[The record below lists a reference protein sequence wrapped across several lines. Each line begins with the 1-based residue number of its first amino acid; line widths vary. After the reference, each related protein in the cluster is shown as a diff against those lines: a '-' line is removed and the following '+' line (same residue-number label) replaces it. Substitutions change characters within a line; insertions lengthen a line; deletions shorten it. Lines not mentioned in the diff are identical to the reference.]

1 MNVEIE
7 HLTKRFNDL
16 IAVNDVS
23 LTIEDGE
30 FVTLVGPS
38 GCGKTTTLR
47 CIAGLEHPT
56 SGSIMFDGDDVVG
69 QSPQKRGV
77 AFVFQNYALY
87 PHMTARKNMTF
98 ALEDANYSSEKI
110 QQKIQS
116 TAQMLGIDE
125 HLDKRPSALSG
136 GQQQRVALGRS
147 IVRDPEIFLMDEPLA
162 NLDAKLRIKMRAELQ
177 QLHQELQ
184 TTTIYVTHDQE
195 EAMTMSDRIIILN
208 DGEIQQIARPEVV
221 YSQPANRFVA
231 GFIGAPSMNFLD
243 CNHSDGIIEA
253 GSFSFEA
260 PKEIEGN
267 STTLGIRPEDLEITD
282 RNEGQV
288 TAQVNVFEQVGSYN
302 VVYLDVPGHDEEIV
316 AQVPGS
322 VYLEPGEEVGVQLNI
337 ERIHLFDQH
346 GDALY
351 NPPVY
356 SKQESEQ
363 IAQG

>member
-1 MNVEIE
+1 MNVEIK
-7 HLTKRFNDL
+7 HLTKQFNDL
-16 IAVNDVS
+16 VAVDDVS

-30 FVTLVGPS
+30 FITLVGPS

-56 SGSIMFDGDDVVG
+56 SGSITFDGENVVG
-69 QSPQKRGV
+69 QSPQSRGI
-77 AFVFQNYALY
+77 AFVFQDYALY
-87 PHMTARKNMTF
+87 PHMTARENMTF
-98 ALEDANYSSEKI
+98 ALEDSSYSSEEI
-110 QQKIQS
+110 QQNVES

-125 HLDKRPSALSG
+125 HLDKKPSALSG

-147 IVRDPEIFLMDEPLA
+147 IVRDPTLFLMDEPLA
-162 NLDAKLRIKMRAELQ
+162 NLDAKLRIQMRAELQ
-177 QLHQELQ
+177 QLHQDLE

-195 EAMTMSDRIIILN
+195 EAMTMSDRIIILY

-221 YSQPANRFVA
+221 YSQPANQFVA

-243 CNHSDGIIEA
+243 CTYSDGMIEA
-253 GSFSFEA
+253 GAFSFEA
-260 PKEIEGN
+260 PREIKGG
-267 STTLGIRPEDLEITD
+267 STTLGIRPEDLEITA
-282 RNEGQV
+282 RNEGQA

-302 VVYLDVPGHDEEIV
+302 VIYLDVNGHEDEIV

-322 VYLEPGEEVGVQLNI
+322 VYLKPDENVGVRVNT

-356 SKQESEQ
+356 SSQEAEQ
-363 IAQG
+363 ITKG